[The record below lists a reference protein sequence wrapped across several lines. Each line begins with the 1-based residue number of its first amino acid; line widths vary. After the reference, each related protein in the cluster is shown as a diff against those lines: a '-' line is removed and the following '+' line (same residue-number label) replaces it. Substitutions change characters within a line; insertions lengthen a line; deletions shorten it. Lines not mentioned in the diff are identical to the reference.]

1 MRKKIR
7 MTSELTPKISS
18 FLALKIF
25 NRFGIV
31 KEPIII
37 PIGAIIANPPIMV
50 VFIPRDSRI
59 IDKSGVNKLIVI
71 P

>member
-7 MTSELTPKISS
+7 MTSEVTPKISR

-25 NRFGIV
+25 NRFGIA

-37 PIGAIIANPPIMV
+37 PTGAIMANPPFIV

-59 IDKSGVNKLIVI
+59 MDKSGVNKLIVI